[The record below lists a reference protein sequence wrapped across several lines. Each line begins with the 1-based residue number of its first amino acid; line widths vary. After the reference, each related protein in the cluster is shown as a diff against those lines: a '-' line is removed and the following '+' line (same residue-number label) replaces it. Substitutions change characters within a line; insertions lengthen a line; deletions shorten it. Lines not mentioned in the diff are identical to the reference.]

1 MKTGGPSNKSNSSL
15 VLPWFLSRKTHRKV
29 HELLPQIYRKRLHKY
44 FQLYGCIRCQRKNR
58 LYYSNG
64 LCRNCS
70 SLLSARLQ
78 RCDRL
83 MADEY
88 REATMPPQN
97 LMLKKISCARSLLAD
112 LARTKRST
120 FRRRENKSDPP
131 QPITL
136 RIKSSGSTRSCY

>member
-1 MKTGGPSNKSNSSL
+1 MKNGGQSNKPNSSL

-70 SLLSARLQ
+70 SLLSARLH

-97 LMLKKISCARSLLAD
+97 LMLNKISSARSLLAD
-112 LARTKRST
+112 LTRTRSR
-120 FRRRENKSDPP
+120 FGRHENRSHQPE
-131 QPITL
+131 PITL
-136 RIKSSGSTRSCY
+136 HIKSSGSLRGNC